1 QVRTAHRLPGV
12 AAAGADKR
20 RPVDHHSRRSATAR
34 LSAGAGAPS
43 NAECGARRLRRPHPA
58 RLHWRLAGTGR
69 HPHRAGSSVQQ
80 VRRGLGLRRGVVRGI
95 AIMSAG
101 SGFRRAGSTR
111 WDATIV
117 GAGLTGALLA
127 VLLARGGRQVR
138 MFERLPDMRR
148 EHIPAGRSIN
158 LALAARGIR
167 ALELAGVMEIV
178 EPLLIPMSGR
188 MLHETTGRLTFAPYG
203 QGAHEVIYSISRP

>member
-1 QVRTAHRLPGV
+1 
-12 AAAGADKR
+12 
-20 RPVDHHSRRSATAR
+20 
-34 LSAGAGAPS
+34 
-43 NAECGARRLRRPHPA
+43 
-58 RLHWRLAGTGR
+58 
-69 HPHRAGSSVQQ
+69 
-80 VRRGLGLRRGVVRGI
+80 
-95 AIMSAG
+95 
-101 SGFRRAGSTR
+101 
-111 WDATIV
+111 
-117 GAGLTGALLA
+117 GLTGALLA

-203 QGAHEVIYSISRP
+203 QGAHEVIYSISRPGLNRILLEAAEQAGVQAVFEYAAVAADFRRRRLTMRDERTGRLEDHPLERVF